1 MTWVEKV
8 RFKLRAVHTEMAELR
23 RYIHERGLP
32 EAEAEHLFRGHL
44 RSLDALALDKLPL
57 AVAMDTSD
65 ILVRYQGKDAQ
76 TGRCSVTKMNRLF
89 TTLHQQVVEMTKSH
103 GQLSSNRFRWTGDVD
118 LLVTAC
124 TPNLIFGFKLPEP
137 GVRAR
142 DEENR
147 MLLDPHYTALKDS
160 LDLMGVVASSLQHE
174 NPRAVI
180 DEFAASRG
188 PSVDECFIDSG
199 LVAARKL
206 LPARDKKL
214 ESVEIAGRV
223 VRGAEGLVIDRE
235 RWERADHIIR
245 ANHLPRDTLEVT
257 GHLMAVDYEVGR
269 FTLRQ
274 LDGWK
279 IRGVRCRY
287 REEHEEFVRNHGKKK
302 IWVKGRACFD
312 RERQPRFVEVDDLR
326 AAR

>member
-1 MTWVEKV
+1 MTWAEKV
-8 RFKLRAVHTEMAELR
+8 RFKLRTVHTEMAELR

-65 ILVRYQGKDAQ
+65 ILVRYQGKDAHA
-76 TGRCSVTKMNRLF
+76 GRCPVTKMNRLF
-89 TTLHQQVVEMTKSH
+89 TTLRQQVVEMTKSH
-103 GQLSSNRFRWTGDVD
+103 GQLSGSRFRWTGDVD

-124 TPNLIFGFKLPEP
+124 TPNLIFGFKLPEQ

-142 DEENR
+142 DEDNR

-160 LDLMGVVASSLQHE
+160 LEFMGVVASSLQQE
-174 NPRAVI
+174 NPRVVI

-188 PSVDECFIDSG
+188 PNVDECFIDSG

-223 VRGAEGLVIDRE
+223 VSGEGYVIDRE
-235 RWERADHIIR
+235 RWDRADHIIR
-245 ANHLPRDTLEVT
+245 ANHIPRDTLELT
-257 GHLMAVDYEVGR
+257 GFLMVVDYEVGR
-269 FTLRQ
+269 FTLRR
-274 LDGWK
+274 LDDGWK
-279 IRGVRCRY
+279 VRGVRCRY
-287 REEHEEFVRNHGKKK
+287 REEHEEFVRSHGKKK

-326 AAR
+326 AA

>member
-1 MTWVEKV
+1 MTWAEKV

-23 RYIHERGLP
+23 RYIHERGLMD
-32 EAEAEHLFRGHL
+32 AEAEHLFRGHL
-44 RSLDALALDKLPL
+44 RSLDSLALDKLPL

-65 ILVRYQGKDAQ
+65 ILVRYQGKDAHA
-76 TGRCSVTKMNRLF
+76 GRCSVTKMNRLF
-89 TTLHQQVVEMTKSH
+89 TTLHQQVVDMTKSH
-103 GQLSSNRFRWTGDVD
+103 GQLSGNRFRWTGDVD
-118 LLVTAC
+118 LMVTAC
-124 TPNLIFGFKLPEP
+124 TPSLIFGFKLPEP
-137 GVRAR
+137 GVSTR
-142 DEENR
+142 DENSP

-174 NPRAVI
+174 NPRTVI
-180 DEFAASRG
+180 DEFAAARG

-223 VRGAEGLVIDRE
+223 VAGAEGLVIDRE

-245 ANHLPRDTLEVT
+245 ANHIPRDTLEVT
-257 GHLMAVDYEVGR
+257 GFLMAVDYEVSR

-287 REEHEEFVRNHGKKK
+287 REEHEEFVRSHGKKK
-302 IWVKGRACFD
+302 IWVKGPSLLR
-312 RERQPRFVEVDDLR
+312 PR
-326 AAR
+326 AAATFRGSG

>member
-1 MTWVEKV
+1 MTWAEKV

-23 RYIHERGLP
+23 RYIQDRGLP
-32 EAEAEHLFRGHL
+32 EGEAEHLFRGHL
-44 RSLDALALDKLPL
+44 RSLDALALERLPL

-65 ILVRYQGKDAQ
+65 ILVRYQGKDAHV
-76 TGRCSVTKMNRLF
+76 GRCPVTKMNRLF
-89 TTLHQQVVEMTKSH
+89 SNLRDQVVEMTKSH
-103 GQLSSNRFRWTGDVD
+103 GQLSGSRFRWSGDVD

-124 TPNLIFGFKLPEP
+124 TPSLIFGFKLPEP
-137 GVRAR
+137 GVTR
-142 DEENR
+142 DHDNR

-160 LDLMGVVASSLQHE
+160 LDLMGVVASSLQHD
-174 NPRAVI
+174 NPRTVI
-180 DEFAASRG
+180 DEFAAERG
-188 PSVDECFIDSG
+188 VNVDECFIDSG

-206 LPARDKKL
+206 LPARDRRL

-223 VRGAEGLVIDRE
+223 VSGTEGMVIDRE

-245 ANHLPRDTLEVT
+245 ANHIPRDTLELT
-257 GHLMAVDYEVGR
+257 GFLMAVDYEVSR

-279 IRGVRCRY
+279 VRGVRCRY
-287 REEHEEFVRNHGKKK
+287 REEHEEFVRKHGKKK

-326 AAR
+326 TA

>member
-1 MTWVEKV
+1 MTWAENV

-23 RYIHERGLP
+23 RYIQDRGLP

-44 RSLDALALDKLPL
+44 RSLDALALEKLPL

-65 ILVRYQGKDAQ
+65 ILVRYQGKDAHA
-76 TGRCSVTKMNRLF
+76 GRCPITKMNRLF
-89 TTLHQQVVEMTKSH
+89 TNLRDQVVEMTKSH
-103 GQLSSNRFRWTGDVD
+103 GQLSGSRFRWSGDVD

-124 TPNLIFGFKLPEP
+124 TPSLIFGFKLPEP
-137 GVRAR
+137 GVTR
-142 DEENR
+142 DQENR

-174 NPRAVI
+174 NPRTMI
-180 DEFAASRG
+180 DEFAAERG
-188 PSVDECFIDSG
+188 VNVDECFIDSG

-206 LPARDKKL
+206 LPARDRKL

-223 VRGAEGLVIDRE
+223 VSGSEGMVIDRE

-245 ANHLPRDTLEVT
+245 ANHVPRDTLEIA
-257 GHLMAVDYEVGR
+257 GFLMAVDYEVSR

-279 IRGVRCRY
+279 VRGVRCRY

-312 RERQPRFVEVDDLR
+312 RERQPRFVEVDDLQ
-326 AAR
+326 AA

>member
-1 MTWVEKV
+1 MTWAEKV

-23 RYIHERGLP
+23 RYIQDRGLP

-89 TTLHQQVVEMTKSH
+89 TTLHKQVVEMTKSH
-103 GQLSSNRFRWTGDVD
+103 GQLSGNRFRWTGDVD

-124 TPNLIFGFKLPEP
+124 TPSLVFGFKLPEA
-137 GVRAR
+137 GVSMR
-142 DEENR
+142 DEDNR

-174 NPRAVI
+174 NPRTVI

-206 LPARDKKL
+206 LPSRDKKL
-214 ESVEIAGRV
+214 DSVEIAGRV
-223 VRGAEGLVIDRE
+223 VSGTEGLVIDRE

-245 ANHLPRDTLEVT
+245 ANHIPRDTLEVT
-257 GHLMAVDYEVGR
+257 GYLMAVDYEVGR

-312 RERQPRFVEVDDLR
+312 RERQPRFVEVDDVR
-326 AAR
+326 AA